1 MTEGRAKGEES
12 ELIIFL
18 KALRPPWSCRFAYV
32 LILFVGVH
40 GLNAQDALKLI
51 QLNHMSWTARDGA
64 PSEIAGLGQTADGI
78 LWIGSGSGLYRFDGT
93 TFSLF
98 QPAQGE
104 PPLPRISIRS
114 LCVAQDGAVWV
125 GFRPAGVA
133 AIRNG
138 HVKLY
143 GVQDGLPPDTTYQ
156 LLQANDGTM
165 WAIAG
170 LHLWQLRGERWQRES
185 PSEPF
190 SSERVYK
197 MFFDKAGTQWVGT
210 NKWIY
215 RRESD
220 QDKFEATKEV
230 GGELIQ
236 FAESPDGSLWVG
248 GEEGAGAPIPT
259 VRRLNVEG
267 HRSPDPMRLHV
278 LSDTLLFD
286 PEGQLWIAS
295 VYGLLKVSPREIA
308 KTPIPNA
315 VDQDKQFKWF
325 GHDQGLSTDSAT
337 AIFKDASG
345 DIWVGTM
352 RGLDR
357 FEPPK
362 LIHPENVP
370 VSDRRM
376 MVTSCSDGEV
386 WIAVPLAPLV
396 SIRDG
401 RTTTRIDKT
410 YEINSIY
417 CGPSNVIWFTDDH
430 GIGRFDRK
438 STTHIPLPEGMRPSS
453 AKQVIEA
460 SDGSIFV
467 TFRNASDLWR
477 WQGGIWSSVTVPS
490 IQKEGRNVI
499 FQDRSGRLWA
509 GYGNGTI
516 AVLEDNS
523 GHDFQCPTLGDVT
536 AFAVTSHGFL
546 VGGMNGIA
554 VQRGNR
560 FDHLPLEDELHVR
573 GISGLVEADNGDLWL
588 NVAYGVARI
597 PQAEFLKA
605 LDSSAYRM
613 KSQLITEGS
622 VIGPAPLSYALPSA
636 VRGARGTIWFANS
649 STAFYVDPK
658 RLPQNLI
665 APVLTISSVSADGAA
680 LPDYRRIRP
689 GVNTLVIKYAGI
701 NLPAPERVTYRYRLE
716 GSDTTWQEVGSRTE
730 AVYTKLRPGH
740 YVFDVLASNG
750 EGVWSQPSS
759 TRFQV
764 LPAFYQTAW
773 FALMCFALAV
783 AAVWLVLMLR
793 IQRVTE
799 TARIRAEERADER
812 VRIAR
817 DLHDTLLQGVQ
828 GLMLRFDVASQ
839 EVPEG
844 GRARSMLED
853 ALKSADTILL
863 EGRNRV
869 RSLRSDRLKDLTLA
883 EALDGVGRHFTP
895 YSKVRFDVLT
905 EGPVLVV
912 DPIVL
917 EEVFCIEREA
927 ITNAFQHADP
937 SYIEVAISYG
947 KKEFVVSCA
956 DDGLGI
962 DPMLFNAGGRPGH
975 WGLVGMKER
984 AERIGAKFECLSS
997 PANGTRIIITLPANR
1012 AYGVRSPIMRV
1023 LFKCL
1028 PLLRS

>member
-1 MTEGRAKGEES
+1 V
-12 ELIIFL
+12 IIFL
-18 KALRPPWSCRFAYV
+18 RAFRSPPSRIYIYMLLLLA
-32 LILFVGVH
+32 GVH

-51 QLNHMSWTARDGA
+51 QLNHTSWAAREGA
-64 PSEIAGLGQTADGI
+64 PSEIAGLGQTPDGV

-93 TFSLF
+93 SFSLF
-98 QPAQGE
+98 RPASGE
-104 PPLPRISIRS
+104 PPLPRISIRT
-114 LCVAQDGAVWV
+114 LCVARDGTVWV

-143 GVQDGLPPDTTYQ
+143 GVQEGLPPDTTYQ

-210 NKWIY
+210 NRLIY
-215 RRESD
+215 RRAPN
-220 QDKFEATKEV
+220 QDKFEATNEI
-230 GGELIQ
+230 GGELLK

-259 VRRLNVEG
+259 IRRLDVEG
-267 HRSPDPMRLHV
+267 HRSPYPIRLHV

-286 PEGQLWIAS
+286 PGGQLWIAS
-295 VYGLLKVSPREIA
+295 VYGLLKVNPGEIA
-308 KTPIPNA
+308 KASTPIA
-315 VDQDKQFKWF
+315 VDQDKQFAWF
-325 GHDQGLSTDSAT
+325 GHEEGLSTDSAT
-337 AIFKDASG
+337 AMFKDASG

-357 FEPPK
+357 FEQPK
-362 LIHPENVP
+362 LIQPENVP
-370 VSDRRM
+370 ISDRRM

-386 WIAVPLAPLV
+386 WIGVPLAPLV

-401 RTTTRIDKT
+401 QTITRIKKT
-410 YEINSIY
+410 YEMDSVY
-417 CGPSNVIWFTDDH
+417 CGPSGVIWFTDDH

-438 STTHIPLPEGMRPSS
+438 TTTHVPLPEGMRPSS
-453 AKQVIEA
+453 AKQVIET

-467 TFRNASDLWR
+467 TFRNAVDLWR
-477 WQGGIWSSVTVPS
+477 WQRGTWSQVAVPA

-499 FQDRSGRLWA
+499 FNDRAGRLWA
-509 GYGNGTI
+509 GYANGTI
-516 AVLEDNS
+516 AVLEGNF
-523 GHDFQCPTLGDVT
+523 GRDFQCPGLGDVT
-536 AFAVTSHGFL
+536 AFAETRHGFL
-546 VGGMNGIA
+546 SGGMNGIA
-554 VQRGNR
+554 VQRGATFER
-560 FDHLPLEDELHVR
+560 LRLEDELHVR

-588 NVAYGVARI
+588 NVAYGVVRI

-605 LDSSAYRM
+605 LDSPVYRM

-649 STAFYVDPK
+649 STAFYVDPS
-658 RLPQNLI
+658 RLPQNQI
-665 APVLTISSVSADGAA
+665 PPVLTISAIAADGVT
-680 LPDYRRIRP
+680 LTDYSQIPP

-716 GSDTTWQEVGSRTE
+716 GSDSTWQEVGSRTE
-730 AVYTKLRPGH
+730 AVYTKLRPGR
-740 YVFDVLASNG
+740 YTFDVLASNG

-764 LPAFYQTAW
+764 LPAFYQTVW
-773 FALMCFALAV
+773 FFLACFALT
-783 AAVWLVLMLR
+783 AAVVWLILMLR

-799 TARIRAEERADER
+799 TVRIRAEERADER

-839 EVPEG
+839 EVPAG
-844 GRARSMLED
+844 GRARTMLED

-863 EGRNRV
+863 EGRDRV
-869 RSLRSDRLKDLTLA
+869 RSLRSDTFKDLTLA
-883 EALDGVGRHFTP
+883 EALATVGAHFTD
-895 YSKVRFDVLT
+895 YSELDF
-905 EGPVLVV
+905 
-912 DPIVL
+912 
-917 EEVFCIEREA
+917 
-927 ITNAFQHADP
+927 
-937 SYIEVAISYG
+937 
-947 KKEFVVSCA
+947 
-956 DDGLGI
+956 
-962 DPMLFNAGGRPGH
+962 M
-975 WGLVGMKER
+975 
-984 AERIGAKFECLSS
+984 
-997 PANGTRIIITLPANR
+997 
-1012 AYGVRSPIMRV
+1012 
-1023 LFKCL
+1023 FK
-1028 PLLRS
+1028 PRD

>member
-1 MTEGRAKGEES
+1 V
-12 ELIIFL
+12 IIFL
-18 KALRPPWSCRFAYV
+18 RAFRSPRSRIYIYV
-32 LILFVGVH
+32 LLLLAGLR
-40 GLNAQDALKLI
+40 GLNAQDPLKLV
-51 QLNHMSWTARDGA
+51 QLNHTSWTAREGA
-64 PSEIAGLGQTADGI
+64 PSEIAGLGQTTDGV
-78 LWIGSGSGLYRFDGT
+78 LWIGSGSGLYRFDGIS
-93 TFSLF
+93 FSLF
-98 QPAQGE
+98 RPASGE
-104 PPLPRISIRS
+104 PPLPRISIRT
-114 LCVAQDGAVWV
+114 LCVARDGTVWV

-143 GVQDGLPPDTTYQ
+143 GVQEGLPPDTTYQ
-156 LLQANDGTM
+156 LLESNNGTM

-170 LHLWQLRGERWQRES
+170 LHLWQLRGGRWQRES

-215 RRESD
+215 RREPN
-220 QDKFEATKEV
+220 QDKFEATNEV

-259 VRRLNVEG
+259 VRRLDVEG
-267 HRSPDPMRLHV
+267 HRSPYPTRLHV

-286 PEGQLWIAS
+286 PEGELWIAS
-295 VYGLLKVSPREIA
+295 VYGLLKVNPREIA
-308 KTPIPNA
+308 KAPTPIA
-315 VDQDKQFKWF
+315 VDQDKQFEWF

-337 AIFKDASG
+337 AMFKDASG

-357 FEPPK
+357 FEQPK

-370 VSDRRM
+370 ISDRRV

-386 WIAVPLAPLV
+386 WIGVPLAPLV

-401 RTTTRIDKT
+401 QTITRIEKT
-410 YEINSIY
+410 YEMDSVY
-417 CGPSNVIWFTDDH
+417 CGPSGVIWFTDDH
-430 GIGRFDRK
+430 GIGRLDRK
-438 STTHIPLPEGMRPSS
+438 TTTHIPLPEGMRPSS
-453 AKQVIEA
+453 AKQVIET

-467 TFRNASDLWR
+467 TFRNAVDLWR
-477 WQGGIWSSVTVPS
+477 WQRGTWSQVAVPA

-499 FQDRSGRLWA
+499 FRDRAGRLWA
-509 GYGNGTI
+509 GYANGAITE
-516 AVLEDNS
+516 LEGNS
-523 GHDFQCPTLGDVT
+523 GREFQAPGLGDVT
-536 AFAVTSHGFL
+536 AFAETSHGFL
-546 VGGMNGIA
+546 SGGMNGIA
-554 VQRGNR
+554 VQRGDT
-560 FDHLPLEDELHVR
+560 FEHLLLEDELHVR

-605 LDSSAYRM
+605 LDSATYRM

-649 STAFYVDPK
+649 STAFYVDPS
-658 RLPQNLI
+658 RLPQNQI
-665 APVLTISSVSADGAA
+665 PPVLTISAVAADGVP
-680 LPDYRRIRP
+680 LTDYRQIRP

-716 GSDTTWQEVGSRTE
+716 GSDRTWQEVGSRTE
-730 AVYTKLRPGH
+730 AVYTKLRPGR
-740 YVFDVLASNG
+740 YTFDVLASNG
-750 EGVWSQPSS
+750 EGVWSLPSS

-764 LPAFYQTAW
+764 LPAFYQTVW
-773 FALMCFALAV
+773 FFLVCFALTVAV
-783 AAVWLVLMLR
+783 VWLIVMLR

-799 TARIRAEERADER
+799 TVRIRAEERADER

-828 GLMLRFDVASQ
+828 GLMLRFDVASR

-844 GRARSMLED
+844 GRARRMLED
-853 ALKSADTILL
+853 ALKSADTVLL
-863 EGRNRV
+863 EGRDRV
-869 RSLRSDRLKDLTLA
+869 RSLRSDTFKDLPLA
-883 EALDGVGRHFTP
+883 EALAKVGTHLTN
-895 YSKVRFDVLT
+895 YSEIRFHVQT
-905 EGPVLVV
+905 EGPVVVV

-917 EEVFCIEREA
+917 EEVFCIGREA

-937 SYIEVAISYG
+937 SVIEVRITYG
-947 KKEFVVSCA
+947 KKAFVVSCQ
-956 DDGLGI
+956 DDGKGM
-962 DPMLFNAGGRPGH
+962 DPMLLSADGRPGH
-975 WGLVGMKER
+975 WGLIGMKER
-984 AERIGAKFECLSS
+984 ATKIGSKFECISS
-997 PANGTRIIITLPANR
+997 TSNGTRITVTVPANQ
-1012 AYGVRSPIMRV
+1012 AYGVRSPIMR
-1023 LFKCL
+1023 L
-1028 PLLRS
+1028 LLRYLPWLRS